1 MRTRPGG
8 VVLDREHLLL
18 REVDGG
24 LTDADVTTC
33 LRVLGAMLT
42 ALDDVDDS

>member
-1 MRTRPGG
+1 M
-8 VVLDREHLLL
+8 LL
-18 REVDGG
+18 REVGSG

-42 ALDDVDDS
+42 ALDHVADA